1 MDKKEKRT
9 CIIRWIVSV
18 CLIVISVLMFL
29 YISKSYARNVLFQ
42 KSHSFVWVSILLFL
56 PFVLMHCRMH
66 GLIKGIRLKS
76 KILNGLYF
84 LGIPAVALLIEEI
97 IWNESL
103 TQMSIKILVLN
114 YVLVLIIT
122 LCLCLI
128 IMKAWVSYTIVLVF
142 HWLYGLINH
151 YVLLF
156 KGRPPIY
163 TDLLAVKTAT
173 SVMGSYVYELTNRI
187 IYGTLLLLFVLVFL
201 HILTPA
207 DWKICTEKKSAKI
220 VFHVLRFAVS
230 AGLVI
235 TVLNINIGERMKLS
249 IDAWKPTESMQY
261 NGAPISM
268 LISIENLHP
277 SEPEGYSKE
286 AVYEILDEYT
296 VEDGSNVNN
305 EEKPLVIA
313 IMNETFSDLG
323 VLGPLESE
331 DYLSYWDSLDSYV
344 MRGNVYTSVVGGGTC
359 NSEFEFLTGDTMAN
373 ISSAGYPYQNYNLE
387 STFNIVEYLKDV
399 QGYNTVAFHPYQANN
414 WNRPAVYRNFGFN
427 TFLSIEDMTED
438 EISYVSWGASD
449 ACDYNKVEQ
458 IVEENQDHPL
468 FLFNVTMQN
477 HGGYVAKI
485 EDEYPFIQVEGKY
498 AGYTDVVKYLTLIR
512 ESDHAF
518 EDLIAYL
525 EEYDKPVVLCM
536 FGDHQPALD
545 EGFIQDITS
554 SYSGDSEIEKAE
566 QRYITPYMIW
576 SNYDTGVKQVQK
588 DMSLNYLGAN
598 LLDVMGYRTTYT
610 NYLLNLEKEI
620 PIMNLVGYRT
630 KDDVWHSWD
639 EENALAD
646 DYKKVQYYEMLGRKN
661 NEY

>member
-1 MDKKEKRT
+1 MDKKERRA
-9 CIIRWIVSV
+9 CAVRWSVSV
-18 CLIVISVLMFL
+18 CLMIISVLMFL
-29 YISKSYARNVLFQ
+29 YISKSYAENVLFQ
-42 KSHSFVWVSILLFL
+42 KSHSFILVSVLFFL
-56 PFVLMHCRMH
+56 PFVLMHCRIH
-66 GLIKGIRLKS
+66 GLVKGIMLKS
-76 KILNGLYF
+76 KIPNVLYF
-84 LGIPAVALLIEEI
+84 FGISAAALIIEEI
-97 IWNESL
+97 IWNEAL
-103 TQMSIKILVLN
+103 TGMPIKILLLN

-122 LCLCLI
+122 LCICLI
-128 IMKAWVSYTIVLVF
+128 ITKTWIAYTVVLVF
-142 HWLYGLINH
+142 HWLYGLVNH

-187 IYGTLLLLFVLVFL
+187 IYGTLLLLFLLVFL
-201 HILTPA
+201 HIVTPA
-207 DWKICTEKKSAKI
+207 NWRIKTEKKSIKI
-220 VFHVLRFAVS
+220 GFHVMRFAIS
-230 AGLVI
+230 AGLVCV
-235 TVLNINIGERMKLS
+235 VLNVNVGEKTKLS

-268 LISIENLHP
+268 LISIENSRP
-277 SEPEGYSKE
+277 SEPEGYSEE
-286 AVYEILDEYT
+286 AVYEILEPYT
-296 VEDGSNVNN
+296 VVEETEETGED
-305 EEKPLVIA
+305 KPLVIA

-323 VLGPLESE
+323 VLGPIESE

-373 ISSAGYPYQNYNLE
+373 ISSAGYPYQNYNLK
-387 STFNIVEYLKDV
+387 STFNIVEYLRDV
-399 QGYNTVAFHPYQANN
+399 QGYNTVAFHPYEANN

-438 EISYVSWGASD
+438 ELSYVGWGASD
-449 ACDYNKVEQ
+449 ACDYDKVEQ
-458 IVEENQDHPL
+458 IVEENQDQPL

-485 EDEYPFIQVEGKY
+485 EDEYPFIQVEDKY

-518 EDLIAYL
+518 EDLIEYL
-525 EEYDKPVVLCM
+525 ENYDKPVVLCM

-545 EGFIQDITS
+545 DGFIQDITS

-576 SNYDTGVKQVQK
+576 SNYDTGVTQVQK

-610 NYLLNLEKEI
+610 NYLLDLEKEI

-630 KDDVWHSWD
+630 KDAVWHSWD
-639 EENALAD
+639 EGNSLAE

-661 NEY
+661 DEY